1 MPQQIE
7 LRNIA
12 LQAAQP
18 LVHGVSLTLKR
29 GRVLALVGG
38 SGSGKSLTCAAAL
51 GILPQAFARRR
62 GNFSRWQTGFSP
74 RPARHQNCHHHAEPA
89 QRL

>member
-18 LVHGVSLTLKR
+18 LVHGVSLTLQR

-38 SGSGKSLTCAAAL
+38 SGSGKLF
-51 GILPQAFARRR
+51 GNLPF
-62 GNFSRWQTGFSP
+62 NF
-74 RPARHQNCHHHAEPA
+74 HQRE
-89 QRL
+89 

>member
-18 LVHGVSLTLKR
+18 LVHGVSLTLQR

-38 SGSGKSLTCAAAL
+38 SGSGKSLTCAATLAFCPL
-51 GILPQAFARRR
+51 AFARRR
-62 GNFSRWQTGFSP
+62 GNFSRWQTGFAL

>member
-18 LVHGVSLTLKR
+18 LVHGVSLPCNAGACWR
-29 GRVLALVGG
+29 
-38 SGSGKSLTCAAAL
+38 
-51 GILPQAFARRR
+51 
-62 GNFSRWQTGFSP
+62 
-74 RPARHQNCHHHAEPA
+74 
-89 QRL
+89 

>member
-18 LVHGVSLTLKR
+18 LVHGVSLTCN
-29 GRVLALVGG
+29 VGV
-38 SGSGKSLTCAAAL
+38 CW
-51 GILPQAFARRR
+51 R
-62 GNFSRWQTGFSP
+62 
-74 RPARHQNCHHHAEPA
+74 
-89 QRL
+89 

>member
-18 LVHGVSLTLKR
+18 LVHGVSLT
-29 GRVLALVGG
+29 
-38 SGSGKSLTCAAAL
+38 
-51 GILPQAFARRR
+51 
-62 GNFSRWQTGFSP
+62 
-74 RPARHQNCHHHAEPA
+74 
-89 QRL
+89 

>member
-18 LVHGVSLTLKR
+18 LVHGVS
-29 GRVLALVGG
+29 
-38 SGSGKSLTCAAAL
+38 
-51 GILPQAFARRR
+51 
-62 GNFSRWQTGFSP
+62 
-74 RPARHQNCHHHAEPA
+74 
-89 QRL
+89 

>member
-18 LVHGVSLTLKR
+18 LVHGVSL
-29 GRVLALVGG
+29 
-38 SGSGKSLTCAAAL
+38 
-51 GILPQAFARRR
+51 
-62 GNFSRWQTGFSP
+62 
-74 RPARHQNCHHHAEPA
+74 
-89 QRL
+89 

>member
-18 LVHGVSLTLKR
+18 LVRRIVNPATWACAGVS
-29 GRVLALVGG
+29 
-38 SGSGKSLTCAAAL
+38 
-51 GILPQAFARRR
+51 RR
-62 GNFSRWQTGFSP
+62 
-74 RPARHQNCHHHAEPA
+74 
-89 QRL
+89 

>member
-38 SGSGKSLTCAAAL
+38 SGSGKSLTQPRRWAFS
-51 GILPQAFARRR
+51 PQAFARRR
-62 GNFSRWQTGFSP
+62 GKF
-74 RPARHQNCHHHAEPA
+74 
-89 QRL
+89 

>member
-18 LVHGVSLTLKR
+18 LVHGVSLTLK
-29 GRVLALVGG
+29 
-38 SGSGKSLTCAAAL
+38 
-51 GILPQAFARRR
+51 
-62 GNFSRWQTGFSP
+62 
-74 RPARHQNCHHHAEPA
+74 
-89 QRL
+89 

>member
-29 GRVLALVGG
+29 GRVLAL
-38 SGSGKSLTCAAAL
+38 
-51 GILPQAFARRR
+51 
-62 GNFSRWQTGFSP
+62 
-74 RPARHQNCHHHAEPA
+74 
-89 QRL
+89 

>member
-18 LVHGVSLTLKR
+18 LVHGVSLTLQR
-29 GRVLALVGG
+29 GRRCLVRTRCGWHG
-38 SGSGKSLTCAAAL
+38 LR
-51 GILPQAFARRR
+51 I
-62 GNFSRWQTGFSP
+62 
-74 RPARHQNCHHHAEPA
+74 
-89 QRL
+89 

>member
-18 LVHGVSLTLKR
+18 LVHGVSLTLQR

-38 SGSGKSLTCAAAL
+38 SGSGKSLTCAATLAFCL
-51 GILPQAFARRR
+51 LAFARRR
-62 GNFSRWQTGFSP
+62 GKF
-74 RPARHQNCHHHAEPA
+74 
-89 QRL
+89 

>member
-18 LVHGVSLTLKR
+18 LVHGIVNSATRARAGVSR
-29 GRVLALVGG
+29 
-38 SGSGKSLTCAAAL
+38 
-51 GILPQAFARRR
+51 Q
-62 GNFSRWQTGFSP
+62 
-74 RPARHQNCHHHAEPA
+74 
-89 QRL
+89 

>member
-18 LVHGVSLTLKR
+18 LVHGVSLTLQR

-38 SGSGKSLTCAAAL
+38 SGSG
-51 GILPQAFARRR
+51 
-62 GNFSRWQTGFSP
+62 N
-74 RPARHQNCHHHAEPA
+74 H
-89 QRL
+89 

>member
-18 LVHGVSLTLKR
+18 LVHGVSLTP
-29 GRVLALVGG
+29 A
-38 SGSGKSLTCAAAL
+38 TWACA
-51 GILPQAFARRR
+51 GVSRR
-62 GNFSRWQTGFSP
+62 
-74 RPARHQNCHHHAEPA
+74 
-89 QRL
+89 